1 MEPERMPVIDAHQH
15 FWRMADRVGEWPT
28 PDLEPIFRDFEP
40 SDLEP
45 LLKSA
50 QVDGT
55 ILVQTRESE
64 DDTAYMLDL
73 ADRHAFIK
81 GVVGWTD
88 LKAPD
93 AAERVR
99 KFAKHPKLK
108 GLRPMLQGISDLRW
122 ICDSAVEP
130 AIKTMIEH
138 DLAFDAL
145 ILPPHL
151 PHFHE
156 FAKQHSQLRIV
167 IDHGAKPYIAEGKI
181 SLWRKGMEALS
192 HLPNVSCK
200 LSGLLTEA
208 GDQKPQAIRPY
219 AETILDLFG
228 PERTFWG
235 SDWPVLRL
243 AGDYQGW
250 HDQCRDIVPVEH
262 HQAVFGGNAS
272 TFYRLNG

>member
-1 MEPERMPVIDAHQH
+1 MAVIDAHQH
-15 FWRMADRVGEWPT
+15 FWRMADRIGEWPT

-45 LLKSA
+45 LLKVA

-55 ILVQTRESE
+55 VLVQTRESE

-73 ADRHAFIK
+73 ADQHAFIK

-93 AAERVR
+93 AAEHVR

-156 FAKQHSQLRIV
+156 FANQHSQLRIV
-167 IDHGAKPYIAEGKI
+167 IDHAAKPYIAEGKI
-181 SLWRKGMEALS
+181 GLWRKGMEALS

-228 PERTFWG
+228 PNRVIWG
-235 SDWPVLRL
+235 SDWPVLRI

-250 HDQCRDIVPVEH
+250 HDQCREIVPTEH
-262 HQAVFGGNAS
+262 HQAVFGGNAF